1 MILAA
6 FFAGC
11 GGGPRIISEEKLTDI
26 ISDMYLA
33 DAVSESNMEM
43 YTEND
48 SISLYAPILAK
59 YGYNLKDF
67 NYTMVKY
74 SAESERLQD
83 LYKSVEWMLKARQEK
98 YKPLAR
104 IEELSAN
111 HWTKADSIKININR
125 LFTKRDFDAE
135 LKEPGVYNI
144 STEVYFFADDSTKN
158 PRMAAWLADKNDSVI
173 EKREVELIKD
183 TIYNSYNI
191 SLVFSEQNKKFNKLK
206 GYWLNYD
213 TVLIK
218 TLSKRELRKRKREIW
233 DSIDGK
239 QHINFRKLTIKYDFA
254 ASDSIKKAD
263 SVRIADSLKTKKR

>member
-1 MILAA
+1 MLAA
-6 FFAGC
+6 FFIGCAGR
-11 GGGPRIISEEKLTDI
+11 PRIISDEKLTDI

-48 SISLYAPILAK
+48 SVSIYAPILAK
-59 YGYNLKDF
+59 YGYNLNDF

-74 SAESERLQD
+74 SSESERLQD
-83 LYKSVEWMLKARQEK
+83 LYKKVEARLKARQEK

-111 HWTKADSIKININR
+111 MWTKADSLKIDINR
-125 LFTKRDFDAE
+125 LFIRRDFNAE

-144 STEVYFFADDSTKN
+144 SAEVCFFADDSTKN
-158 PRMAAWLADKNDSVI
+158 PRMAAWFTDKNDSVI
-173 EKREVELIKD
+173 EKRELELTKD
-183 TIYNSYNI
+183 TTYNSYNI
-191 SLVFSEQNKKFNKLK
+191 SLMFSEKNKNFNKLK

-213 TVLIK
+213 TVSIK
-218 TLSKRELRKRKREIW
+218 TLSKRERRKQKREIW

-239 QHINFRKLTIKYDFA
+239 QHVNFRKLTIKYDFA

-263 SVRIADSLKTKKR
+263 SIRSADSLKTKKR